1 VYYAGHGYEDNGEN
15 FLLPVDSD
23 LKYNREHSLRTQE
36 ILEAMQQC
44 DTSLNL
50 LIIDA
55 CRVRLVCLGAVHID
69 RGGVTL
75 WDRKRILKIFYNQV
89 NQHSDTVTVGAFH
102 LTEIP
107 EILLENQME
116 HVNFWNAVS
125 KIPDNLSRLSTNWKF
140 RNFRNFYIPA
150 IKTFPNQR

>member
-1 VYYAGHGYEDNGEN
+1 VVYYAGHGYEDNGEN

-55 CRVRLVCLGAVHID
+55 CRVRLVYLGVVHID
-69 RGGVTL
+69 RGGGGGGYSL
-75 WDRKRILKIFYNQV
+75 GPQ
-89 NQHSDTVTVGAFH
+89 
-102 LTEIP
+102 
-107 EILLENQME
+107 ENIE
-116 HVNFWNAVS
+116 HF
-125 KIPDNLSRLSTNWKF
+125 L
-140 RNFRNFYIPA
+140 
-150 IKTFPNQR
+150 